1 MSTQNET
8 SPPASTFDPELAWAL
23 HGHKIIVGLVALV
36 VIALGIGGYLLC
48 QNIRN
53 SRANNSY
60 LKATDIGAW
69 QRVVKKYPGTV
80 AAGNAWLRIGAAQAR
95 AGDFKASDTSLQTFI
110 HDFPNHPFL
119 PSAHMALAENAES
132 ENRPDN
138 ALKGYE
144 EIATRFGTS
153 SVAPLALFNQG
164 RLTEAAGKLE
174 AARAIYENVV
184 QRYPESYF
192 AVGLAREAATRLN
205 NKLGTTPAA
214 VSNGTTPAGASPS
227 PTQTLQN

>member
-1 MSTQNET
+1 MPTQKET

-23 HGHKIIVGLVALV
+23 HGRKFIVGLAALI
-36 VIALGIGGYLLC
+36 VIALAIGGYLIY
-48 QNIRN
+48 QNVRN

-60 LKATDIGAW
+60 LNATKVDAW
-69 QRVVKKYPGTV
+69 RRVVKKYPGTV
-80 AAGNAWLRIGAAQAR
+80 AAGNAWLRIGAAEAQ
-95 AGDFKASDTSLQTFI
+95 AGDFKASDASFQTFI

-119 PSAHMALAENAES
+119 PNAYMALAENAES
-132 ENRPDN
+132 ENRSDD

-144 EIATRFGTS
+144 GVATRFGTT

-192 AVGLAREAATRLN
+192 AAGLAREAATRLS
-205 NKLGTTPAA
+205 NKLGTTPAV
-214 VSNGTTPAGASPS
+214 VSNGTTSTSATPS

>member
-23 HGHKIIVGLVALV
+23 HGHKIIVGLAILV
-36 VIALGIGGYLLC
+36 VIGLGVGGYLLY
-48 QNIRN
+48 QNVRN

-60 LKATDIGAW
+60 LNAKDIGAW
-69 QRVVKKYPGTV
+69 QRVVRKYPGTS
-80 AAGNAWLRIGAAQAR
+80 AAGNAWLRIGAAQAQ
-95 AGDFKASDTSLQTFI
+95 AGDFKTSDTSFQTFI

-119 PSAHMALAENAES
+119 PNAYMALAENAES
-132 ENRPDN
+132 ENRPED

-144 EIATRFGTS
+144 EIATKFGTT

-192 AVGLAREAATRLN
+192 AAGLAREAATRLN

-214 VSNGTTPAGASPS
+214 VSNGTTPTSATPS
-227 PTQTLQN
+227 PAQTLQN